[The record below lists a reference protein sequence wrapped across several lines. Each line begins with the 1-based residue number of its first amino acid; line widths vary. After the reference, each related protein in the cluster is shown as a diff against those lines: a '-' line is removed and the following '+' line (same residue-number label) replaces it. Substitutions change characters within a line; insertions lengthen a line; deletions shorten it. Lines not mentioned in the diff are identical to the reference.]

1 MRLGWLTGRAVAW
14 ASFDVA
20 SSAYFGVAPA
30 VLMPIYFREVFASAA
45 NPTAAW
51 GMVAALAVV
60 ASSIAALVAASLAR
74 RIPRFAL
81 MVTSTVGLVAAI
93 TALALNPWESAMQ
106 AALGFIAAQS
116 FYFAAMTLYESYL
129 PELTTPADRQKL
141 SGFGWSVG
149 YLGGILAITVLLWLI
164 AAEPASLALLD
175 ACFAA
180 LAVISAVLFAIVIA
194 FMWRA
199 GFGRITGAV
208 AAPQWRGVVSAI
220 RHWRAYRSVFQLLLG
235 SMLVQVAIT
244 VVVTFAA
251 PILASRSGQTLQ
263 DLLWLLLLIHVL
275 SVPSTL
281 VWSALISNWS
291 RLVPMAVLLSCWGL
305 VLLLLAFGS
314 GPWMPVATV
323 SVIGC
328 CVGATSSALRG
339 FLAESVGPGD
349 SAAFFGLST
358 VAGRMAAASG
368 PMLYSAV
375 ALAAGE
381 RVSLLVVLT
390 VLALGALLVLR
401 HLLNRPAS
409 VEPRQMEL
417 SS

>member
-1 MRLGWLTGRAVAW
+1 MQPHWFSGRAMAW
-14 ASFDVA
+14 ASYDVA

-30 VLMPIYFREVFASAA
+30 VLMPLYFREVFAAAA

-51 GMVAALAVV
+51 GLVAALAVL
-60 ASSIAALVAASLAR
+60 ASSIAALIAASLAR

-81 MVTSTVGLVAAI
+81 LVTSSVGLVAALA
-93 TALALNPWESAMQ
+93 ALALNPWNSAVQ

-116 FYFAAMTLYESYL
+116 FYFAGMTLYESYL
-129 PELTTPADRQKL
+129 PELTRSADRQKL
-141 SGFGWSVG
+141 SGFGWAMG
-149 YLGGILAITVLLWLI
+149 YLGGILAIIVLLLLV
-164 AAEPASLALLD
+164 AAQPASLALID
-175 ACFAA
+175 SCFAA
-180 LAVISAVLFAIVIA
+180 LAVISAVLFAAALA
-194 FMWRA
+194 FMWRTGFA
-199 GFGRITGAV
+199 GLKGAI

-220 RHWRAYRSVFQLLLG
+220 RHWRAYRTVFRLLLG

-251 PILASRSGQTLQ
+251 PILATRSGQTLQ

-281 VWSALISNWS
+281 AWSAVIANWS
-291 RLVPMAVLLSCWGL
+291 RLVPMAVLLACWGL

-328 CVGATSSALRG
+328 CVGATASALRG
-339 FLAESVGPGD
+339 FLAESVGPGE

-358 VAGRMAAASG
+358 VAGRMAAAAG
-368 PMLYSAV
+368 PLLYSAV
-375 ALAAGE
+375 AVAAGE
-381 RVSLLVVLT
+381 RVSLLVVLA

-401 HLLNRPAS
+401 HLLNRPA
-409 VEPRQMEL
+409 
-417 SS
+417 